1 MGGYWYGQ
9 ALDTCGL
16 CEIYSIVERSHG
28 LGNRRWFYL
37 MKQVG
42 GRAYFIDYMD
52 DDDEDKDDHD
62 IAFKNL
68 AHVSTS
74 ITANT
79 RPDPFSHLKK
89 SHDNKNTS
97 TRRPWA
103 EKRGTLRT
111 CGLRRRRRDGASL
124 CWVSSGLRS
133 SDTIFAGRENGV
145 GGLLTSPVCDFV
157 CSPSEAW
164 SRVLV
169 ILSASCNRLPTIARR
184 LALS

>member
-16 CEIYSIVERSHG
+16 CEIYSMVERSHG
-28 LGNRRWFYL
+28 VGNRRWFYL

-111 CGLRRRRRDGASL
+111 CGLRRRRRDRASL
-124 CWVSSGLRS
+124 CWSHRVFEALTRSLRGERTAWMGCLPPLFAISS
-133 SDTIFAGRENGV
+133 
-145 GGLLTSPVCDFV
+145 
-157 CSPSEAW
+157 
-164 SRVLV
+164 VLPQ
-169 ILSASCNRLPTIARR
+169 RLGAE
-184 LALS
+184 SW